1 MTCCEEQALSETE
14 SVCPEC
20 LARIPATRVAR
31 GDDVYLKK
39 ACPAHG
45 DFSTVIWRGLPAYA
59 TWVRPKIPSY
69 PDNPFTTV
77 DRGCPFDC
85 GLCPDHRQQSC
96 CVLFEVTQRC
106 DLHCPVCFADAGNQP
121 ASDPGLH
128 EIKVWYR
135 RLLEAGGP
143 FNIQL
148 SGGEPCLR
156 DDLPDIIALGRSLG
170 FTFFQVN
177 TNGLRLSRD
186 ADYLK
191 RLQEAGL
198 STVFL
203 QFDGT
208 CDCVYEKLRGRSLAA
223 HKQAVI
229 ERCAE
234 QQVGVVLV
242 PTLVPSVNVDDI
254 GGIIEFA
261 VQHAPTVRGVHFQ
274 PISYFGRYPHPP
286 RNADRVTIPEIIRAI
301 EAQTG
306 GAIKCESF
314 SPPGGENALC
324 SFHGN
329 FVLMPDGQLTPLTKH
344 SPETSCCCQPVPAKQ
359 GAAQSRE
366 FVARQW
372 AAPKDVI
379 ALEPAS
385 PSLGEWDVFLA
396 RARTHTFCIS
406 GMAFQD
412 AWNLDLERLKDCYIH
427 TASPDGRLV
436 PFCAYNL
443 TDQRGRSLY
452 RQGNDQ
458 ERLELF
464 QRQNAISGTV
474 AKEATGCLPATRK
487 TVQETVQSEEPH
499 RSGCMV
505 CGADLIYSESGRD
518 NSCHYCGQVV
528 LANAWCT
535 NGHFVCDACHRA
547 DAVEII
553 KKVCSHSRETD
564 PVALMQTI
572 RSHSH
577 FRIHGPE
584 HHSLV
589 PAVILTAL
597 RNSGNSVTDEQI
609 ITAIQRGQM
618 VAGGSCAFLG
628 ACGAAIGVGIAVS
641 LLLGA
646 NPYDG
651 DKRQTAQRAT
661 QKVLGEIASYNAPRC
676 CQRDSWLALKVA
688 STLLQEYTGKSLA
701 VRLLTCEQFSENKEC
716 IHERCPL
723 WPSRQ

>member
-1 MTCCEEQALSETE
+1 MNCCEEQILSETA

-31 GDDVYLKK
+31 GDDVYLDKT
-39 ACPAHG
+39 CPEHG
-45 DFSTVIWRGLPAYA
+45 DFSTVIWRGLPAF
-59 TWVRPKIPSY
+59 TSWVRPKIPSY
-69 PDNPFTTV
+69 PENPFTTV

-106 DLHCPVCFADAGNQP
+106 DLCCPICFAEAGNQP
-121 ASDPGLH
+121 GPDPDLRAIEG
-128 EIKVWYR
+128 WYR
-135 RLLEAGGP
+135 RLLDAGGP

-156 DDLPDIIALGRSLG
+156 DDLPDIIVLGRSLG

-208 CDCVYEKLRGRSLAA
+208 RDGAHEKLRGRPLAA

-234 QQVGVVLV
+234 QQLGVVLV
-242 PTLVPSVNVDDI
+242 PTLAPGVNTDDM
-254 GGIIEFA
+254 GGIIEYA
-261 VQHAPTVRGVHFQ
+261 LQYTPTVRGVHFQ

-286 RNADRVTIPEIIRAI
+286 RGVDRITIPEIIRAI

-329 FVLMPDGQLTPLTKH
+329 FVLMPDGKLIALTRHYMARHDMAQQPSEK
-344 SPETSCCCQPVPAKQ
+344 SCCCQPIPAKQ
-359 GAAQSRE
+359 GAAQSRQ

-372 AAPKDVI
+372 AAQKDVI

-385 PSLGEWDVFLA
+385 PSLGEWDVFTA

-427 TASPDGRLV
+427 TVSPDGRLV

-443 TDQRGRSLY
+443 TDEHGRSLY
-452 RQGNDQ
+452 RQKTGQ
-458 ERLELF
+458 ERLVF
-464 QRQNAISGTV
+464 QRQ
-474 AKEATGCLPATRK
+474 TR
-487 TVQETVQSEEPH
+487 SEEPH

-505 CGADLIYSESGRD
+505 CGAELIYSETD
-518 NSCHYCGQVV
+518 QNNVCYYCGRVV
-528 LANAWCT
+528 PANAWCA

-553 KKVCSHSRETD
+553 KKVCLHSRETD
-564 PVALMQTI
+564 PAALMQTI

-577 FRIHGPE
+577 FKIHGPE

-597 RNSGNSVTDEQI
+597 RNSGNSVTDAQI
-609 ITAIQRGQM
+609 MTAIQRGQT
-618 VAGGSCAFLG
+618 VAGGACAFLG

-646 NPYDG
+646 DPYTG
-651 DKRQTAQRAT
+651 DKRQIVQRAT
-661 QKVLGEIASYNAPRC
+661 QAVLGEIAAYNAPRC
-676 CQRDSWLALKVA
+676 CQRDSWLALKAA
-688 STLLQEYTGKSLA
+688 SKLLQEYAGKPLA
-701 VRLLTCEQFSENKEC
+701 VHLITCEQFSENKEC
-716 IHERCPL
+716 IHAQCPL
-723 WPSRQ
+723 WPSKQ